1 MNNAIQSSLDRFN
14 PQQKEA
20 ALNNLGPMLVIAGAG
35 SGKTSVL
42 TTRIALL
49 VEQGVQPERILALTF
64 TKKAA
69 DEMRKRIIDM
79 TGPDARRICMGTFH
93 SVFIRFLRPYAH
105 RINFPE
111 NFTILDEDDALATL
125 KRCIKDVVE
134 QGRPDKKE
142 WTDEQKKRYES
153 EDKAYKAKTIS
164 SIISMAKNELM
175 TCDMYAKDP
184 DQSFR
189 DAQNHRPK
197 TAEIFR
203 HYQEV
208 CHRMAMMDFDD
219 ILLYTDILLNNCPD
233 VLAQIAGSFDY
244 ILVDEYQDTNYAQYS
259 ILRRLTW
266 INKNIC
272 VVGDDSQS
280 IYAFRGARI
289 QNIINFKDD
298 YKGAQV
304 VKLTQ
309 NYRSTKTIV
318 NAANNLISNN
328 EGRIPKTCFA
338 DSDKGNPIKFMEC
351 RTEKDEAEFIAGV
364 IKGKKAEYG
373 HYADFAVLYRTNAQ
387 SRALED
393 ALIRAR
399 IPYIIYSGTSFF
411 ERMEVKDLM
420 ACFKLAVNPHD
431 NESFRRSVKKLTE
444 GFGDMALARL
454 SASAEIWNQSLWDAC
469 HNPQLEF
476 CGFGPKALKGLMS
489 FVDMIEEFRQTA
501 AEKGAYEAAK
511 HISDRTGYYDAYM
524 AEEDDES
531 RKRADNLRELVDS
544 VKSYEEDMEKD
555 RESGATLEEPTLAGY
570 LQNMMLLSNADTSS
584 DGKDKVNL
592 MTVHCAK
599 GLEFGCVFVAGMEE
613 KLFPLEMEG
622 SRFEEEEERRLFY
635 VAVTR
640 AKKEL
645 YLTTAACRLRFGKRT
660 FASQSHFIKELSK
673 KKKSEE

>member
-1 MNNAIQSSLDRFN
+1 MNSAIQTAIERFN

-20 ALNNLGPMLVIAGAG
+20 TVNTLGPMLVIAGAG

-49 VEQGVQPERILALTF
+49 IEQGVSPERILALTF

-69 DEMRKRIIDM
+69 DEMRQRIISMVGDR
-79 TGPDARRICMGTFH
+79 ARFIAMGTFH

-105 RINFPE
+105 RIYFPE
-111 NFTILDEDDALATL
+111 NFTILDEDDAAATI
-125 KRCIKDVVE
+125 KRCIKDIVE
-134 QGRPDKKE
+134 EGRPPKNQWSE
-142 WTDEQKKRYES
+142 EQKKFFE
-153 EDKAYKAKTIS
+153 EQDKHYKTKSVS
-164 SIISMAKNELM
+164 SVISMCKNELI
-175 TCDMYAKDP
+175 TAEAYASNP
-184 DQSFR
+184 EFAER
-189 DAQNHRPK
+189 DAKNGRPK
-197 TAEIFR
+197 MGRIFK

-219 ILLYTDILLNNCPD
+219 ILLYTDILLHNCPD

-259 ILRRLTW
+259 ILRKLTW
-266 INKNIC
+266 INDNIC

-298 YKGAQV
+298 YKGARV

-318 NAANNLISNN
+318 SAANNLISNN

-338 DSDKGNPIKFMEC
+338 DSEKGSPIRLYESK
-351 RTEKDEAEFIAGV
+351 TDKDEAEFIANT
-364 IKGKKAEYG
+364 IKARKAEFG
-373 HYADFAVLYRTNAQ
+373 HYRDFAVLYRTNAQ

-399 IPYIIYSGTSFF
+399 VPYVIYSGTSFF
-411 ERMEVKDLM
+411 ERMEIKDLM

-431 NESFRRSVKKLTE
+431 NESFRRLVKKIGN
-444 GFGDMALARL
+444 GFGDTAMNRL
-454 SASAEIWNQSLWDAC
+454 SACAEGWQQSIWDAC
-469 HNPQLEF
+469 HNPFLQGA
-476 CGFGPKALKGLMS
+476 GFGPKALNGLAE
-489 FVDMIEEFRQTA
+489 FVAKIESYCDA
-501 AEKGAYEAAK
+501 ARDKSAYEAAK
-511 HISDRTGYYDAYM
+511 LISDDIGFYEEYM
-524 AEEDDES
+524 KEEDEES

-544 VKSYEEDMEKD
+544 VKAYEEDLEKD
-555 RESGATLEEPTLAGY
+555 REAGVSIDEPTLAGY
-570 LQNMMLLSNADTSS
+570 LQNIMLLSNADTGS

-613 KLFPLEMEG
+613 KLFPLEMDG
-622 SRFEEEEERRLFY
+622 TRFEEEEERRLFY

-645 YLTTAACRLRFGKRT
+645 YLTSALSRIRFGKRT
-660 FASQSHFIKELSK
+660 FAAQSHFVQELRK
-673 KKKSEE
+673 KKKPED

>member
-1 MNNAIQSSLDRFN
+1 MNSAIQTAIERFN

-20 ALNNLGPMLVIAGAG
+20 TVNTLGPMLVIAGAG

-49 VEQGVQPERILALTF
+49 IEQGVSPERILALTF

-69 DEMRKRIIDM
+69 DEMRQRIISMVGDR
-79 TGPDARRICMGTFH
+79 ARFIAMGTFH

-105 RINFPE
+105 RIYFPE
-111 NFTILDEDDALATL
+111 NFTILDEDDAAATI
-125 KRCIKDVVE
+125 KRCIKDIVE
-134 QGRPDKKE
+134 EGRPPKNQWNE
-142 WTDEQKKRYES
+142 EQKKFYE
-153 EDKAYKAKTIS
+153 EQDKHYKAKSVS
-164 SIISMAKNELM
+164 SVISMCKNELI
-175 TCDMYAKDP
+175 TAEAYASNP
-184 DQSFR
+184 EFTER
-189 DAQNHRPK
+189 DAKNGRPK
-197 TAEIFR
+197 MGRIFK

-219 ILLYTDILLNNCPD
+219 ILLYTDILLHNCPD

-259 ILRRLTW
+259 ILRKLTW
-266 INKNIC
+266 INDNIC

-298 YKGAQV
+298 YKGARI

-318 NAANNLISNN
+318 SAANNLISNN

-338 DSDKGNPIKFMEC
+338 DSEKGSPIRLYESK
-351 RTEKDEAEFIAGV
+351 TDKDEAEFIANT
-364 IKGKKAEYG
+364 IKARKAEFG
-373 HYADFAVLYRTNAQ
+373 HYRDFAVLYRTNAQ

-399 IPYIIYSGTSFF
+399 VPYVIYSGTSFF
-411 ERMEVKDLM
+411 ERMEIKNLM

-431 NESFRRSVKKLTE
+431 NESFRRLVKKIGN
-444 GFGDMALARL
+444 GFGDTAMNRL
-454 SASAEIWNQSLWDAC
+454 SACAEGWHQSIWDAC
-469 HNPQLEF
+469 HNPFLLGA
-476 CGFGPKALKGLMS
+476 GFGPKALNGLAE
-489 FVDMIEEFRQTA
+489 FVAKIESYCDA
-501 AEKGAYEAAK
+501 ARDKSAYDAAK
-511 HISDRTGYYDAYM
+511 LISDDIGFYEEYM
-524 AEEDDES
+524 KEEDEES

-544 VKSYEEDMEKD
+544 VKAYEEDLEKD
-555 RESGATLEEPTLAGY
+555 REAGVSIDEPTLAGY
-570 LQNMMLLSNADTSS
+570 LQNIMLLSNADTGS

-613 KLFPLEMEG
+613 KLFPLEMDG
-622 SRFEEEEERRLFY
+622 TRFEEEEERRLFY

-645 YLTTAACRLRFGKRT
+645 YLTSALSRIRFGKRT
-660 FASQSHFIKELSK
+660 FAAQSHFVQELK
-673 KKKSEE
+673 KKKKPEE

>member
-1 MNNAIQSSLDRFN
+1 MNNAIQSALERFN

-20 ALNNLGPMLVIAGAG
+20 ATNTLGPMLVIAGAG

-49 VEQGVQPERILALTF
+49 IEQGVMPERILALTF

-69 DEMRKRIIDM
+69 DEMRKRIIQM
-79 TGPDARRICMGTFH
+79 TGPEARRVCMGTFH
-93 SVFIRFLRPYAH
+93 SVFIRFLRPFANRVY
-105 RINFPE
+105 FPT
-111 NFTILDEDDALATL
+111 NFTILDEEDSSATL
-125 KRCIKDVVE
+125 KRCIRDILDEK
-134 QGRPDKKE
+134 RPDKKE
-142 WTDEQKKRYES
+142 WTVEQKKRYAA
-153 EDKAYKAKTIS
+153 EDAAYKPKTVA
-164 SIISMAKNELM
+164 SIISKAKNELV
-175 TCDMYAKDP
+175 TCDDYAKDEETTK
-184 DQSFR
+184 R
-189 DAQNHRPK
+189 DILMHREK
-197 TAEIFR
+197 MADIFK
-203 HYQEV
+203 HYQSM

-289 QNIINFKDD
+289 QNIINFMDD
-298 YKGAQV
+298 YKGAKE

-318 NAANNLISNN
+318 NAANNLISKN

-338 DSDKGNPIKFMEC
+338 DSEKGAPIKFMSCE
-351 RTEKDEAEFIAGV
+351 TEKTEAAFIAKM
-364 IKGKKAEYG
+364 IKGKKSELG
-373 HYADFAVLYRTNAQ
+373 HYSDIAVLYRTNAQ

-393 ALIRAR
+393 ALVKAR

-454 SASAEIWNQSLWDAC
+454 SANAELWNQSLWDAC
-469 HNPQLEF
+469 HNPQIEF
-476 CGFGPKALKGLMS
+476 CGFGPKAMNGLME
-489 FVDMIEEFRQTA
+489 FIKMIEDFRHV
-501 AEKGAYEAAK
+501 AETKTAYEAAK
-511 HISDRTGYYDAYM
+511 YIDDETGYYKAY
-524 AEEDDES
+524 AEEDDEDS

-544 VKSYEEDMEKD
+544 VKSYEEDMEANK
-555 RESGATLEEPTLAGY
+555 ESGAETEENNLAGY
-570 LQNMMLLSNADTSS
+570 LQNIMLLSNADTSD

-599 GLEFGCVFVAGMEE
+599 GLEFECVFVAGMEE
-613 KLFPLEMEG
+613 NLFPLELEG
-622 SRFEEEEERRLFY
+622 TQFEEEEERRLFY

-645 YLTTAACRLRFGKRT
+645 YLTSTKSRLRFGKRT
-660 FASQSHFIKELSK
+660 EADVSHFVAELSK
-673 KKKSEE
+673 KA